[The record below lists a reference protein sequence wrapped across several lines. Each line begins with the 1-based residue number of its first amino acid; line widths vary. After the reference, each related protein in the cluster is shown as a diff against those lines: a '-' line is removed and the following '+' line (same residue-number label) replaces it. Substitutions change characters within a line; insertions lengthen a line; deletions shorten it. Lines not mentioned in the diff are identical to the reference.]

1 MEEMERMKA
10 TAEKYTLEDIL
21 KKIFLGIAIVFLI
34 LSAWGVYTALND
46 VIRIW
51 INYKLAP
58 VYKALLNL
66 AVLILAIYV
75 INLLVK
81 GGREK
86 GREERARDSG
96 HEGSES
102 DKD

>member
-1 MEEMERMKA
+1 MEEKMEKMKTVK

-21 KKIFLGIAIVFLI
+21 KKIFLGIAVVFLI
-34 LSAWGVYTALND
+34 LSAWGVYSALND
-46 VIRIW
+46 FIHIW
-51 INYKLAP
+51 IGYKLAP

-81 GGREK
+81 EK
-86 GREERARDSG
+86 R
-96 HEGSES
+96 
-102 DKD
+102 